1 VAEEM
6 DDVRG
11 WMAMI
16 IIALLVNIAFSKE
29 LL

>member
-1 VAEEM
+1 VAEER

-16 IIALLVNIAFSKE
+16 IIALLVNIAFSRE